1 MGGGGTGFPMF
12 FRLSALPIS
21 DNTNDCDFS
30 ILTTL
35 ASPEPGVISKLNIGE
50 DLLLRETDSS
60 RVLQVTTLNGT
71 VCGVLISRTR
81 RIIACI
87 AKGNAFSV
95 KVTLINGAECQVLV
109 QSATKR

>member
-1 MGGGGTGFPMF
+1 MGGGGAGFPMF

-21 DNTNDCDFS
+21 DNTNNCDFS

-35 ASPEPGVISKLNIGE
+35 ASPEAGVISKLNVGD

-60 RVLQVTTLNGT
+60 RVLQVTTLNGV

-81 RIIACI
+81 RIIACM
-87 AKGNAFSV
+87 AKGSTFSV
-95 KVTLINGAECQVLV
+95 KIVLINGAECQVLV
-109 QSATKR
+109 QSANKE